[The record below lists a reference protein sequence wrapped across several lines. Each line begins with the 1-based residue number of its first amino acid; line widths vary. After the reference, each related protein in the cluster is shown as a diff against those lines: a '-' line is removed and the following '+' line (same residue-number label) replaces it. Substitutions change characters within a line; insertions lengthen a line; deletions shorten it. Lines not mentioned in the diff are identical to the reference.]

1 MTTLIT
7 VLLVASLGLLL
18 ATAAAGLAAALAGA
32 RVPQTAIPDGGG
44 SATRT
49 RLEAAVPLALGWG
62 LAASAVMLGTALL
75 LRAIAIGHAPW
86 SNLHEFSIAFATA
99 LLVTHLLLARSYAID
114 GLAPL
119 TALLAAGLV
128 AFALGNDDAV
138 QPLVPALQQPLLLT
152 VHVGTAA
159 IAYAVAGVAFLAAV
173 AELAQRAASDGIGL
187 LPPASVARAAM
198 HRAVLIAFPVLTIA
212 IVLGSV
218 WANLAWRSYW
228 SNDPKELAAAATW
241 LVFGAYLH
249 VAGRRD
255 RLGSLAPWL
264 VVLGFV
270 GVLFT
275 YIGAGLFIVGEHSY
289 GAG

>member
-1 MTTLIT
+1 MTTLISI
-7 VLLVASLGLLL
+7 LLLASLGLLL
-18 ATAAAGLAAALAGA
+18 ATAAGGLAAALAGA
-32 RVPQTAIPDGGG
+32 RVPQAALPDGGG
-44 SATRT
+44 STRA
-49 RLEAAVPLALGWG
+49 RLEATLPLALGWG

-75 LRAIAIGHAPW
+75 LRAIVVGHAPW

-99 LLVTHLLLARSYAID
+99 LLVTHLLLARSYPID

-173 AELAQRAASDGIGL
+173 AELAQRATSDGIGL
-187 LPPASVARAAM
+187 LPSASVARAVM

-289 GAG
+289 GTG

>member
-1 MTTLIT
+1 MTSLISL
-7 VLLVASLGLLL
+7 LLVVSLGLLL
-18 ATAAAGLAAALAGA
+18 ATAAVGLAAALAGVRA
-32 RVPQTAIPDGGG
+32 TQPALPDGGG
-44 SATRT
+44 STRS
-49 RLEAAVPLALGWG
+49 ALGARVPAALGSG
-62 LAASAVMLGTALL
+62 LGASAVMLGTALV
-75 LRAIAIGHAPW
+75 LRALATGHAPW

-99 LLVTHLLLARSYAID
+99 LLITHVLLARSYPID

-128 AFALGNDDAV
+128 GFALGSDDVV

-152 VHVGTAA
+152 IHVGTAA

-173 AELAQRAASDGIGL
+173 AELAQRATSDGIGL
-187 LPPASVARAAM
+187 LPPAAVARAVM
-198 HRAVLIAFPVLTIA
+198 HRAVLVAFPVLTIA

-255 RLGSLAPWL
+255 RLGELAPWL